1 MRVSSSLSQMTARTD
16 AMERLVR
23 LNHRNNMLIMASS
36 VVQS

>member
-16 AMERLVR
+16 AMERLLR
-23 LNHRNNMLIMASS
+23 LNHRHNMLLESIL